1 MGSCDTVVLC
11 GSDVGI
17 QEKILEHFPS
27 FDLIALPSVDDLIG
41 HDPWRDFIAQQL
53 LLLHKAHGV
62 TRAVL
67 AVDPSKIAKGHYL
80 LRSLVDNYEL
90 SVRAEMLPVSRSHVF
105 CGEAWEARFEC
116 SDFRIQRSRVNK
128 AHKMNKTPYHR
139 VVTPGGIGVF
149 ESHPQ
154 LANEVL
160 SVLAECGVRRVGLR
174 THDDCARF
182 PSHGVSEHIGNMRMI
197 ATCIAE
203 KYPQLEIS
211 LGHTRI
217 EHLDF
222 DRYETHVIHPE

>member
-1 MGSCDTVVLC
+1 MGFCNAVVLC
-11 GSDVGI
+11 ESNVSI
-17 QEKILEHFPS
+17 QKKILEHLSS
-27 FDLIALPSVDDLIG
+27 FDMIALPGIDGLIG
-41 HDPWRDFIAQQL
+41 HGHDSWRDFIAQQL

-67 AVDPSKIAKGHYL
+67 AVDPAKIAKGL
-80 LRSLVDNYEL
+80 GFLSNLIDSYEL
-90 SVRAEMLPVSRSHVF
+90 PICAETLIVPQGHVF
-105 CGEAWEARFEC
+105 CGEVRFEC
-116 SDFRIQRSRVNK
+116 SDFRIQRSRVR
-128 AHKMNKTPYHR
+128 KMSEISCRR
-139 VVTPGGIGVF
+139 VVTPGGIGMF